1 MRDCYVAEI
10 NRLGEDTS
18 ARDQQHVDD
27 RLAGYLIIL
36 YIKAAFPDDVFEL
49 FWDTAP
55 VRARQHAMWFL
66 GVQLELPLDKFPDDR
81 RARALSYWDRRLAA
95 TKASSTPDFP
105 RRSGDDWPV
114 LLSKDIDDE
123 WLMDQVLSM
132 SKAGFAPSEPYSV
145 IDRLSKLSPHLPDRV
160 AEVLAAL
167 VKNPRFDRWVYMTQ
181 SAGSRDS
188 GERPCKWIARDGVG
202 RDGNDQLFFGDGRI
216 AVTSISSPTGK

>member
-36 YIKAAFPDDVFEL
+36 YIKAAFPDDVLEL

-66 GVQLELPLDKFPDDR
+66 GVQLELPLDKFPDDL

-95 TKASSTPDFP
+95 TKASSPPDYFREKVGTIGP
-105 RRSGDDWPV
+105 YFFR
-114 LLSKDIDDE
+114 KDIDDE

-145 IDRLSKLSPHLPDRV
+145 IDRLSKLSPDLPDRV

-181 SAGSRDS
+181 SAAVRAILENGLASGS
-188 GERPCKWIARDGVG
+188 P
-202 RDGNDQLFFGDGRI
+202 
-216 AVTSISSPTGK
+216 